1 MNELENNPCQT
12 YGVSHS
18 RFYVK
23 SPVSDYLNEL
33 DENGR
38 LIKRHSDVHLL
49 LRQKRLQE
57 TIGVDSIRSYLSSM
71 VAPQSSVPM
80 PDLSDK
86 ELLELIPPKDVNNL
100 TTSHLYAKY
109 LQANQDKIKENYKRK
124 LEENKYYEKAL
135 KRFFGEK
142 DDSK

>member
-1 MNELENNPCQT
+1 MEKENFAQT
-12 YGVSHS
+12 YGVKHS
-18 RFYVK
+18 RFYKK

-33 DENGR
+33 NEDGR
-38 LIKRHSDVHLL
+38 VIKRHSDVHLL

-57 TIGVDSIRSYLSSM
+57 TIGVDSIRSYISSM
-71 VAPQSSVPM
+71 VAPQSNVPM